1 MSKKYLYNLE
11 FHIEDTVYYEGYF
24 ISDKNLSEDD
34 IKSGEDE
41 YEFEAFEDMIESN
54 AAIDVEEGAISDLE
68 IKNKTVCSFTYNK
81 YIPDSLYKSLHW
93 FNKAISAL
101 RYNSI
106 SQKDLEQLLKEIKP
120 IDCLR
125 NEYDDSDMKETLAI
139 RVMGNYMPYI
149 EKRIRYCDK
158 FLYEVVKILDI
169 DNIYYYDSR
178 ISELLEQKKEA
189 ARQKQ
194 ISCLQELIDREESL
208 DERTVLSLRQGEQLN
223 ISDLINNVLYY
234 AERMVLEIKFVL
246 GDLVDV
252 VNFNSSER
260 ITYFYG
266 IYVESSFKDAILDF
280 KRRLILERKCLGLRK
295 REIGVT
301 LTDIKGEKE
310 SAFDESEKEK
320 IFKELCPLY
329 KNEKVARRIL
339 DELDKYHSISITT
352 GFSKRKLGVLIYLLR
367 QCECFDRRLS
377 FEKFKQKI
385 CAYYGKEDISI
396 KPNKVRQEAIEE
408 YNQRDFLYKGF
419 GMVLHNFD

>member
-1 MSKKYLYNLE
+1 MYNLE